1 MKRVLSLFL
10 TVVMISTSI
19 LCVDFSAFG
28 AETKINNRAEWLSQ
42 LTKTF
47 EMTVDTDN
55 YPDNYFSDL
64 SADSDDYYHVLLAV
78 EFGVIDVEAGDPVY
92 PEEKISR
99 EFAAQTLNFCLKYE
113 LEDADDKD
121 FAYTFTDFKKCA
133 YPKDDQI
140 AVNRGWFAL
149 DKDNQFCPEQTVTSD
164 EINVMLSDAEET
176 LKADEVDT
184 NYDST
189 YEYNDGV
196 IEIPSSVPVEFGE
209 NNTLVIYDTDCS
221 IKNGDTFVVY
231 SNEIPLVYVAKNV
244 IVNADNITIKA
255 TESTDGSAVENVDM
269 QTVFDVD
276 AKDFVPAEG
285 YEIVDG
291 SSTHRSR
298 SKSAKNSVKLSRK
311 IELPAGNSINI
322 EIKIADIVISQKVN
336 IADHALT
343 VKADFNLSVS
353 VSGQFNFSD
362 INSDDLDDF
371 NNLGSIPIAGIG
383 YLEFKPELNFS
394 GKTEYKQKYNVTLG
408 FTKNDSGAHN
418 ISAFHKESFSFVFE
432 ASCKFGL
439 KVEVGLK
446 ILTSKIGVYAEIGA
460 MAKANAETSED
471 ANKVSTYCLT
481 LSAYMYV
488 NLGVEYNINIGF
500 WKNNDKIEWQIYK
513 ESNSPVRLYFHF
525 ENGKSVD
532 ACSVGSKTK
541 TKYVT
546 PSTSQYGSVY
556 TDNISS
562 VGNIVNAGD
571 FGLSVSWNGEASIT
585 GYGGL
590 ASYLSIPQYING
602 HRITSI
608 GKDAFRYCYNL
619 TSVTIPNSVTSIRDY
634 AFLDCANLKSV
645 TIPNSVKSIS
655 RGAFQDCNKLT
666 SATIPNGVTSIGD
679 YAFWCCTNLKG
690 ITIPN
695 SVTSIGQSAFGSCIN
710 LTNVTIGNSVTS
722 IGDYAFNGC
731 TNLTSITVHGGNR
744 RYSSSDGI
752 LFNKDETELIRY
764 PIGNARAS
772 YVIPDSVTSIGKSA
786 FSGCTNLTSATIPNS
801 VTSIGNAAFDSC
813 TNLKNIIIGNSVK
826 NIGYSAFESCKNL
839 TSVII
844 PNSVTSIGNAAF
856 DGCANLTSI
865 TIPNS
870 VTSIGDSAFSD
881 CKNLTNV
888 TIPNSVTSI
897 GDSAFSD
904 CKNLTNVTMPNSV
917 TSIGDSAFA
926 DCKNLANVTIP
937 NSVTNMGVGV
947 FWRCTNLKSVTIGN
961 SVASIGDN
969 AFYGCT
975 NLKSVTIPNS
985 VTSIGRWAFTGCTSL
1000 KSVTIG
1006 SNVTNIECL
1015 AFYNCIGLEYIVIP
1029 NNVTRIGD
1037 DAFSYDA
1044 GYVRDPKKIQVFY
1057 SSTQED
1063 WRNIIGNND
1072 PSLFVLHYN
1081 ATTNHY
1087 KLEETVK
1094 PTCTSQGYNVYK
1106 CVCGF
1111 TYKTDYADALGHD
1124 WKAIETVEPTCMSKG
1139 YTLYHCTRCD
1149 KNYKDK
1155 YVGVLDHDWKV
1166 IETVEPTCS
1175 TGGYTVYTCV
1185 NCGDEVRRNITP
1197 ALGHAYIAQVIAQPT
1212 CTAKGVTRYTCSRC
1226 GDSYDEENI
1235 DALGHSYAKTIIG
1248 PTCTTQGYTAYVC
1261 TVCGE
1266 EEHRDKTPALGHQ
1279 YKSQLTK
1286 ATTAKDGQ
1294 TYKKC
1299 TVCGAVT
1306 GKTVIA
1312 KASNIKLSKTAY
1324 TYNGKVQKPSVT
1336 VKDSKGKALKS
1347 TDYKINYPKGMKN
1360 VGKYTVKVTLKGNY
1374 SGSKSMTY
1382 NINPKG
1388 TSVSKVKAAKKGFK
1402 VTWKKQA
1409 TQTSGYQVQ
1418 YSTSS
1423 KFKKA
1428 KTVTISK
1435 NKTTSKSVG
1444 KLTAKKKYYVR
1455 VRTYKTVKI
1464 GGKSVKLYSGWSK
1477 AKSVTTK
1484 K

>member
-10 TVVMISTSI
+10 TVVMILTSI

-500 WKNNDKIEWQIYK
+500 WKNNDKIEWQMYK

-546 PSTSQYGSVY
+546 PSTSQYGSAY

-562 VGNIVNAGD
+562 VGNITAGD
-571 FGLSVSWNGEASIT
+571 FKLSKISDKTAIIT
-585 GYGGL
+585 DYVGS
-590 ASYLSIPQYING
+590 ASYLPIPEYING
-602 HRITSI
+602 YRIISI
-608 GKDAFRYCYNL
+608 GGAFEACTNL
-619 TSVTIPNSVTSIRDY
+619 TSVTIPNSVTNIDNY
-634 AFLDCANLKSV
+634 AFHNCIGLEYIVISNSVKSIGNSAFHGCTNLTSVTIGNRVTSIGNSAFHGCTNLTSVTIGNRVTSIGESAFSGCSDLTSV
-645 TIPNSVKSIS
+645 TIPNSVTRIGDS
-655 RGAFQDCNKLT
+655 AFSGCINLT
-666 SATIPNGVTSIGD
+666 SATIGNRVVRIGE
-679 YAFWCCTNLKG
+679 
-690 ITIPN
+690 
-695 SVTSIGQSAFGSCIN
+695 SAFR
-710 LTNVTIGNSVTS
+710 
-722 IGDYAFNGC
+722 DC

-744 RYSSSDGI
+744 RYSSSDGV
-752 LFNKDETELIRY
+752 LFNKDETELIQY
-764 PIGNARAS
+764 PIGNARTSYTIPDSVTSIRDHAFDGCTNLTSVTIGNSVTSIGKSAFSGCSDLTSVTIPNSVTSIGAGAFADCNLPSVSIPNSVTSIGAGAFAGCNLTSVSIPNSVTSISSEVFWACSNLTSVTIPNSVKSIGDEAFFICTNLTSVTIPNSVTCIGENAFWNCPNLTDVTIPNSVTTIGAGAFALCNLTSVTIPKSVTSIGDFAFSGCECITCITVDESNQSYSSSEGVLFNKDKTELIQYPIGNVRAS
-772 YVIPDSVTSIGKSA
+772 YAIPDSVTSIGKSA
-786 FSGCTNLTSATIPNS
+786 FSGCSDLT
-801 VTSIGNAAFDSC
+801 
-813 TNLKNIIIGNSVK
+813 
-826 NIGYSAFESCKNL
+826 
-839 TSVII
+839 
-844 PNSVTSIGNAAF
+844 
-856 DGCANLTSI
+856 
-865 TIPNS
+865 
-870 VTSIGDSAFSD
+870 
-881 CKNLTNV
+881 
-888 TIPNSVTSI
+888 
-897 GDSAFSD
+897 
-904 CKNLTNVTMPNSV
+904 
-917 TSIGDSAFA
+917 
-926 DCKNLANVTIP
+926 
-937 NSVTNMGVGV
+937 
-947 FWRCTNLKSVTIGN
+947 
-961 SVASIGDN
+961 
-969 AFYGCT
+969 
-975 NLKSVTIPNS
+975 SVTIPNG
-985 VTSIGRWAFTGCTSL
+985 VTSIGY
-1000 KSVTIG
+1000 
-1006 SNVTNIECL
+1006 E
-1015 AFYNCIGLEYIVIP
+1015 AFYNCFGLEYIVIP
-1029 NNVTRIGD
+1029 DSVTSIGCF
-1037 DAFSYDA
+1037 AFD
-1044 GYVRDPKKIQVFY
+1044 YVMPDLTKQIQVFY
-1057 SSTQED
+1057 SSTQEN
-1063 WRNIIGNND
+1063 WCNIIGDND

-1094 PTCTSQGYNVYK
+1094 PTCTSQGYSVYK

-1124 WKAIETVEPTCMSKG
+1124 WK
-1139 YTLYHCTRCD
+1139 
-1149 KNYKDK
+1149 
-1155 YVGVLDHDWKV
+1155 V
-1166 IETVEPTCS
+1166 IETVEPTCTS
-1175 TGGYTVYTCV
+1175 EGYTLYHCVRCNENYKNDYIEPSGHDMEPIKTVAPTCTADGYIV
-1185 NCGDEVRRNITP
+1185 SVCVICGFKEQADEQRTP
-1197 ALGHAYIAQVIAQPT
+1197 ALGH
-1212 CTAKGVTRYTCSRC
+1212 
-1226 GDSYDEENI
+1226 SY
-1235 DALGHSYAKTIIG
+1235 KT
-1248 PTCTTQGYTAYVC
+1248 
-1261 TVCGE
+1261 
-1266 EEHRDKTPALGHQ
+1266 
-1279 YKSQLTK
+1279 QLTK

-1294 TYKKC
+1294 SYKKC
-1299 TVCGAVT
+1299 SVCGAVT
-1306 GKTVIA
+1306 GKSVIA
-1312 KASNIKLSKTAY
+1312 KASNIKLNKTAY
-1324 TYNGKVQKPSVT
+1324 TYNGKVQRPSVI
-1336 VKDSKGKALKS
+1336 VKDSKGKALKNG
-1347 TDYKINYPKGMKN
+1347 TDYTVSYPKGIKN

-1388 TSVSKVKAAKKGFK
+1388 TGVSKVTAAKKGFK

-1409 TQTSGYQVQ
+1409 TQTTGYQVQ

-1428 KTVTISK
+1428 KTVTVSK
-1435 NKTTSKSVG
+1435 NKTTSKSVS
-1444 KLTAKKKYYVR
+1444 KLSAKKKYYVR

-1464 GGKSVKLYSGWSK
+1464 GGKSVKLYSGWSN

>member
-10 TVVMISTSI
+10 TVVMILTSI

-113 LEDADDKD
+113 LENADDKD

-471 ANKVSTYCLT
+471 ENKVSTYCLT

-500 WKNNDKIEWQIYK
+500 WKNNDKIEWQMYK

-546 PSTSQYGSVY
+546 PSTSQYGSAY

-562 VGNIVNAGD
+562 VGNIIAGD
-571 FGLSVSWNGEASIT
+571 FKLSKISDKTAEIT
-585 GYGGL
+585 DYVGS
-590 ASYLSIPQYING
+590 ASYLPIPEYING
-602 HRITSI
+602 YRITSI
-608 GKDAFRYCYNL
+608 GWGAFKGCINLISVTIPNSVTSIGYEAFKNCNLTSITIPNSAISIGESAFSGCSDL
-619 TSVTIPNSVTSIRDY
+619 TSVTIPNSVTSIGDN
-634 AFLDCANLKSV
+634 AF
-645 TIPNSVKSIS
+645 
-655 RGAFQDCNKLT
+655 
-666 SATIPNGVTSIGD
+666 
-679 YAFWCCTNLKG
+679 YWCTNLKG

-695 SVTSIGQSAFGSCIN
+695 SVTSIG
-710 LTNVTIGNSVTS
+710 
-722 IGDYAFNGC
+722 DYAFNGC
-731 TNLTSITVHGGNR
+731 RNLTSITVHGGNR
-744 RYSSSDGI
+744 RYSSSDGV
-752 LFNKDETELIRY
+752 LFNKDETELIQY

-772 YVIPDSVTSIGKSA
+772 YVIPD
-786 FSGCTNLTSATIPNS
+786 S

-826 NIGYSAFESCKNL
+826 NIGYFAFESCKNL

-844 PNSVTSIGNAAF
+844 PNSVTSIGDNAFYRCTNLKNIIIGNSVKNIGYSAF
-856 DGCANLTSI
+856 ESCENLTSVI
-865 TIPNS
+865 
-870 VTSIGDSAFSD
+870 
-881 CKNLTNV
+881 
-888 TIPNSVTSI
+888 
-897 GDSAFSD
+897 
-904 CKNLTNVTMPNSV
+904 
-917 TSIGDSAFA
+917 
-926 DCKNLANVTIP
+926 IP
-937 NSVTNMGVGV
+937 NSVTNMGGGV
-947 FWRCTNLKSVTIGN
+947 FRRCTNLKSVTIGN
-961 SVASIGDN
+961 SVASIGNCAFDDCTN
-969 AFYGCT
+969 LKSVTIPNSVASIGDCAFYGCT

-985 VTSIGRWAFTGCTSL
+985 VTSIGDSAFLGCTSL

-1006 SNVTNIECL
+1006 NNVTSICSG
-1015 AFYNCIGLEYIVIP
+1015 AFYDCIRLEYIVIP
-1029 NNVTRIGD
+1029 NSVTRIGD
-1037 DAFSYDA
+1037 DAFSYEADY
-1044 GYVRDPKKIQVFY
+1044 YVRDPKKIQVFY
-1057 SSTQED
+1057 SSTQEN

-1072 PSLFVLHYN
+1072 SSLFVLHYN

-1124 WKAIETVEPTCMSKG
+1124 WKAIETVEPTCTSKG
-1139 YTLYHCTRCD
+1139 YTRYHCTRCD
-1149 KNYKDK
+1149 KKDK
-1155 YVGVLDHDWKV
+1155 EDNISALGHNWKA
-1166 IETVEPTCS
+1166 IETVEPTCTS
-1175 TGGYTVYTCV
+1175 EGYTLYHCVRCNENYKNDYIEPSGHDMEPIKTVAPTCTADGYIV
-1185 NCGDEVRRNITP
+1185 SVCVICGFKEQADEQRTP
-1197 ALGHAYIAQVIAQPT
+1197 ALGH
-1212 CTAKGVTRYTCSRC
+1212 
-1226 GDSYDEENI
+1226 SY
-1235 DALGHSYAKTIIG
+1235 KT
-1248 PTCTTQGYTAYVC
+1248 
-1261 TVCGE
+1261 
-1266 EEHRDKTPALGHQ
+1266 
-1279 YKSQLTK
+1279 QLTK

-1294 TYKKC
+1294 SYKKC
-1299 TVCGAVT
+1299 SVCGAVT

-1312 KASNIKLSKTAY
+1312 KASNIKLNKTAY
-1324 TYNGKVQKPSVT
+1324 TYNGKVQRPSVT
-1336 VKDSKGKALKS
+1336 VKDSKGKTLKNG
-1347 TDYKINYPKGMKN
+1347 TDYTVSYPKGMKN

-1388 TSVSKVKAAKKGFK
+1388 TSVSKVTAAKKGFK
-1402 VTWKKQA
+1402 VTWKKQT
-1409 TQTSGYQVQ
+1409 TQTTGYQVQ

-1423 KFKKA
+1423 KFKSA

-1435 NKTTSKSVG
+1435 NKTTSKSVS
-1444 KLTAKKKYYVR
+1444 KLSAKKKYYVR

-1464 GGKSVKLYSGWSK
+1464 GGKSVKLYSGWSV